1 LVLNLRASVDRL
13 SSDVDG
19 CRRDDRKVVRVFVIS
34 EFPDRFEPNW
44 STAMSELKAR
54 ITEEMKRCMKSG
66 ERSRL
71 DTIRLILAALKQREV
86 DERIVLSDA
95 QVLEAM
101 TKMLKQRRDSIEQ
114 FTAANRMDLA
124 DKEAA
129 EVLVIQDYMPAAMSD
144 AEIDAVI
151 AEAISETAAS
161 SAKDMGKVIAAVK
174 AKVAGKADMQVV
186 SARVKAK
193 LA

>member
-1 LVLNLRASVDRL
+1 
-13 SSDVDG
+13 
-19 CRRDDRKVVRVFVIS
+19 
-34 EFPDRFEPNW
+34 
-44 STAMSELKAR
+44 MSELKAR
-54 ITEEMKRCMKSG
+54 ITEDMKASMKSG
-66 ERSRL
+66 DRGRL

-86 DERIVLSDA
+86 DERIVLSDTH
-95 QVLEAM
+95 VLEALG
-101 TKMLKQRRDSIEQ
+101 KMLKQRRDSIEQ
-114 FTAANRMDLA
+114 FTAAGRTDLA

-129 EVLVIQDYMPAAMSD
+129 EVLVIQSYMPAALSD

-151 AEAISETAAS
+151 AEAISETSAS

-174 AKVAGKADMQVV
+174 SKVAGKADMQVV